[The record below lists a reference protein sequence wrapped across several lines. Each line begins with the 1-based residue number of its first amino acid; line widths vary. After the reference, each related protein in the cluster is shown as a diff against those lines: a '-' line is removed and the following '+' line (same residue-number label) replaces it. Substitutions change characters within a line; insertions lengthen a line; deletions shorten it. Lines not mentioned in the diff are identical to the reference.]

1 MREIVFRGKRIDNG
15 EWVEGYYVR
24 LYGSNGRV
32 SRRIYTSC
40 AEVDCGDYY
49 PDFFEVQPSTVG
61 QYTGLKDKNGKRIF
75 EGDVVSYKRV
85 HQFTEDDDIE
95 DYGNQFPDKISDCLG
110 VVEFRN
116 GKFMPLPERHDC
128 DDYWYSDGQ
137 YGFEV
142 IGNIYDNPELLEAR

>member
-1 MREIVFRGKRIDNG
+1 MREILFRGKRINSMKAG
-15 EWVEGYYVR
+15 EWAEGFFMEWLNPCKNR
-24 LYGSNGRV
+24 KEA
-32 SRRIYTSC
+32 RIQTISEGGC
-40 AEVDCGDYY
+40 IDLIHEVD
-49 PDFFEVQPSTVG
+49 PSTVG

-142 IGNIYDNPELLEAR
+142 IGNIHDNPEMLEER